1 MSYQLIETAI
11 VSGSILAAGLYAA
24 ARWWP
29 ARLQPI
35 KRWRREATAG
45 CGSGSG
51 CGGCSSQGGGCG
63 TPSRTEGGFQRVA
76 MPASRRTAR

>member
-1 MSYQLIETAI
+1 MSYQWIEATL
-11 VSGSILAAGLYAA
+11 VSGTVLAAVLYAMS
-24 ARWWP
+24 RWWP

-35 KRWRREATAG
+35 KRWRREAAAG
-45 CGSGSG
+45 CGSG

-63 TPSRTEGGFQRVA
+63 TPSRTEGGVQRVA